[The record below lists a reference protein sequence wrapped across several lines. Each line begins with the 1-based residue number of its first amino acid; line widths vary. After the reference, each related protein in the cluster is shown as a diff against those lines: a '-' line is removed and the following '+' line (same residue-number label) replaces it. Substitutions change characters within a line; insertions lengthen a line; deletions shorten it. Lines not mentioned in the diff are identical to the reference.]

1 MALFEIIVIV
11 AAVALIYI
19 IWSLWQ
25 RMRVVDT
32 DPTAPASDIYNLM
45 AKNDSNPFNLMI
57 DFKQPVDKEGPEGT
71 ETSTIETFKFS

>member
-1 MALFEIIVIV
+1 
-11 AAVALIYI
+11 
-19 IWSLWQ
+19 
-25 RMRVVDT
+25 MRVVDT